1 MDFAPIWD
9 QLAQSISAL
18 PQSGLLIAA
27 VGAMLLG
34 VLGSMIF
41 RSVPA
46 LGRSSPASSPSRV
59 DLPEPDGPVIATVS
73 PWSTVNDTESRMVRA
88 LQLSRMDPRFE
99 FAVPEIGLPEQVVE
113 GGETRVPLARD
124 GHFWLRA
131 EINGHPARFLVDTG
145 ATLTAVSAETAIAS
159 GLEPRDAGLPVRMQT
174 ANGTVA
180 AELTTIDE
188 LRFGNVAARGLDALI
203 APNLGPTNVL
213 GMNFLSRLASW
224 RVEGNTMILVPHHP
238 QPPLESDY

>member
-46 LGRSSPASSPSRV
+46 LGRLLRGASTLGLMAV
-59 DLPEPDGPVIATVS
+59 LV
-73 PWSTVNDTESRMVRA
+73 MVV

-159 GLEPRDAGLPVRMQT
+159 GLDPRDAGLPVRMQT

-188 LRFGNVAARGLDALI
+188 LRFGNVAARGLDAVI

>member
-46 LGRSSPASSPSRV
+46 VGRLLRGASTLGLMAV
-59 DLPEPDGPVIATVS
+59 LL
-73 PWSTVNDTESRMVRA
+73 MVV

-99 FAVPEIGLPEQVVE
+99 FAVPEIGVPEQVVE

-131 EINGHPARFLVDTG
+131 EITGHPARFLVDTG

-159 GLEPRDAGLPVRMQT
+159 GLDPRDAGLPVRMQT

-188 LRFGNVAARGLDALI
+188 LRFGNVAARGLDAVI

-238 QPPLESDY
+238 QPLLESDY

>member
-46 LGRSSPASSPSRV
+46 VGRLLRGASTLGLMAV
-59 DLPEPDGPVIATVS
+59 LL
-73 PWSTVNDTESRMVRA
+73 MVV

-159 GLEPRDAGLPVRMQT
+159 GLDPRDAGLPVRMQT

-188 LRFGNVAARGLDALI
+188 LRFGNVAARGLDAVI

-238 QPPLESDY
+238 QPLLESDY